1 MPLQIRRGTTAERL
15 SITPVP
21 GELIYDTDVGTI
33 YVGDGTTPGG
43 VNALIAG
50 VLTTEEAVDAVAAA
64 LMLGQNQNITFSYN
78 AQADFDNRI
87 DAAVDLSSYS
97 GTISAT
103 AYKGQVLAADDSV
116 VYNPVTREISAGPV
130 SSTLITAQGNVIPG
144 ANVTHDI
151 GTSALRFRELY
162 LSSTGISVGD
172 ARITSTGNVINL
184 PIGSTVGGIPIGSGG
199 GIGIGDGVVEG
210 ANYKINIVAQDFS
223 TIMVNSQT
231 GEFIGNL
238 TGNVTGNVD
247 ADSIISNRITVELIS
262 AIDSAEI
269 YMTNALRGA
278 SDIIAEGSFLGTLEG
293 NSIGL
298 QSSYNEINVDF
309 LGSLNSGQ
317 ISVDSVIRTTE
328 DVITTGNFIG
338 NLSGNVVASNI
349 QTNSL
354 SSFVAEIP
362 DLLTSSIS
370 SLDSADLI
378 FVNRAIFQTDVVVDG
393 DLSMN
398 NLLINNSLSIDNIN
412 ISNNILDLNGVK
424 FTTINVLGRDSLEIG
439 APNDPCRIAFYG
451 TRDDADDVSFYNV
464 SNLDKINFSFY
475 TNLNTL
481 EDTTSLPDGSG
492 LTKIGFYARTN
503 SIDPPARSEGYGLA
517 AAIFTEVTEGAI
529 VDEGAEYV
537 PGTIGLVAYNSND
550 PTDVTA
556 LVLEGGL
563 MVAPSIS
570 SSGFV
575 QFGKMT
581 QTERDAYFNANVSDG
596 VDPAGMIVY
605 NTTVNKFQGFQS
617 GGNPNDISAGSWFNL
632 DGTT

>member
-64 LMLGQNQNITFSYN
+64 LILGQNQNITFSYN

-103 AYKGQVLAADDSV
+103 AFKGQILAADDSV

-130 SSTLITAQGNVIPG
+130 SSTLITAQGNIIPG
-144 ANVTHDI
+144 ANVTYDI
-151 GTSALRFRELY
+151 GTSALRFREMY
-162 LSSTGISVGD
+162 LSGTGISIGD

-210 ANYKINIVAQDFS
+210 ANYKINIVSQDFS
-223 TIMVNSQT
+223 TIMVNTETQ
-231 GEFIGNL
+231 EFIGDL

-247 ADSIISNRITVELIS
+247 ADSIVSNRITVELIS

-269 YMTNALRGA
+269 FMTNALRGA
-278 SDIIAEGSFLGTLEG
+278 SDIYAEGSFIGDLEG
-293 NSIGL
+293 NSTGL
-298 QSSYNEINVDF
+298 QSSYNEVNVDF
-309 LGSLNSGQ
+309 LGSLQNGL
-317 ISVDSVIRTTE
+317 ISVDSLIRSTE
-328 DVITTGNFIG
+328 DIITTGNFIG
-338 NLSGNVVASNI
+338 NLSGSVIASTV

-354 SSFVAEIP
+354 TTFAAEIP
-362 DLLTSSIS
+362 DLITSSIS
-370 SLDSADLI
+370 SVDSSDLL
-378 FVNRAIFQTDVVVDG
+378 FVNRSIFQSDVVIDG
-393 DLSMN
+393 DISIK
-398 NLLINNSLSIDNIN
+398 NLLIDGSLNIDNII
-412 ISNNILDLNGVK
+412 ISNNVLDLNGVK
-424 FTTINVLGRDSLEIG
+424 FTTVNVLGRDSLEIG
-439 APNDPCRIAFYG
+439 APNDPCRVSFHG

-475 TNLNTL
+475 TNLTSL
-481 EDTTSLPDGSG
+481 EDQTSLPDGAG

-503 SIDPPARSEGYGLA
+503 SVDPPARSEGYGLA
-517 AAIFTEVTEGAI
+517 AALFTEVAEGFTI
-529 VDEGAEYV
+529 DEGAEYV
-537 PGTIGLVAYNSND
+537 PGTIGLVAFNSND
-550 PTDVTA
+550 PNDVTA
-556 LVLEGGL
+556 MILEEGV
-563 MVAPSIS
+563 MVSPSIQ
-570 SSGFV
+570 SSGYV

-581 QTERDAYFNANVSDG
+581 QTERDAYFNDLVSSG

-617 GGNPNDISAGSWFNL
+617 GGNPNDISAGAWFNL